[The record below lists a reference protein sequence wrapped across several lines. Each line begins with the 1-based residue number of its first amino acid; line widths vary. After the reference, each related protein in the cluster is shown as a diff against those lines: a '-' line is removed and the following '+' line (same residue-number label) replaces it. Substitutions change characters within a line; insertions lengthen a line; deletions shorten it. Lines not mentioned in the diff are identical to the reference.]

1 MKMGFC
7 EADITPDAP
16 VAMIG
21 FHRAEN
27 LSKGILDR
35 LAAQVT
41 VWGNDNLYCLA
52 AIDNIGFNKK
62 ESDRLRDL
70 IAEEIGATRES
81 VMLSFSHTHSAVNT
95 AVETAC
101 YEMLCAKVCDAVQ
114 QAKASMED
122 VWVGWANAAAE
133 IGVNRRSAETVDRRV
148 GILKVWN
155 EQNGGV
161 KLIILRVTAH
171 GNVLKRDNYR
181 ISADYFGAI
190 RRLFAQKYH
199 CPAMVIQGSAGN
211 IAPKYYC
218 SAIVPVD
225 GRDEAYI
232 RSATALEDM
241 AQEVLGK
248 AEAVIDSIK
257 MSPDISVSVYSKS
270 MTLKSKVPSMA
281 EAHKIADEAAK
292 NCGIDG
298 AKWLEAVKTLHE
310 NHVDFQKECMEI
322 QYFRIGD
329 WCLCGVPNET
339 MTEFAIHTEQMLS
352 NPYFYFNGYTN
363 GCTSYFPTAEEYDL
377 GGYEVYW
384 AMLIYF
390 EDYGRV
396 YPYNRES
403 FEETVKFVVENYSLR
418 Q

>member
-1 MKMGFC
+1 M
-7 EADITPDAP
+7 
-16 VAMIG
+16 
-21 FHRAEN
+21 
-27 LSKGILDR
+27 
-35 LAAQVT
+35 
-41 VWGNDNLYCLA
+41 A

-199 CPAMVIQGSAGN
+199 CPAMVIQGSA
-211 IAPKYYC
+211 
-218 SAIVPVD
+218 
-225 GRDEAYI
+225 
-232 RSATALEDM
+232 
-241 AQEVLGK
+241 
-248 AEAVIDSIK
+248 
-257 MSPDISVSVYSKS
+257 
-270 MTLKSKVPSMA
+270 
-281 EAHKIADEAAK
+281 
-292 NCGIDG
+292 
-298 AKWLEAVKTLHE
+298 
-310 NHVDFQKECMEI
+310 
-322 QYFRIGD
+322 
-329 WCLCGVPNET
+329 
-339 MTEFAIHTEQMLS
+339 
-352 NPYFYFNGYTN
+352 
-363 GCTSYFPTAEEYDL
+363 
-377 GGYEVYW
+377 
-384 AMLIYF
+384 
-390 EDYGRV
+390 
-396 YPYNRES
+396 
-403 FEETVKFVVENYSLR
+403 
-418 Q
+418 